1 MLITV
6 LFLILSLSSYANILQ
21 AMKLYKTLFGRDS
34 LHVAKILNRLA
45 NMKGRAGSVDKAM
58 VLFDESLR
66 IRMLHLGNNHEGE
79 FLHGFCI
86 VW

>member
-1 MLITV
+1 
-6 LFLILSLSSYANILQ
+6 
-21 AMKLYKTLFGRDS
+21 MKLYKILFGRDS

-66 IRMLHLGNNHEGE
+66 IRMLHLGNNHEGKH
-79 FLHGFCI
+79 FIILCKRR
-86 VW
+86 

>member
-1 MLITV
+1 M
-6 LFLILSLSSYANILQ
+6 
-21 AMKLYKTLFGRDS
+21 LFGRDS

-79 FLHGFCI
+79 LQFALLVRINPFH
-86 VW
+86 